1 MNHRTWL
8 ITLLLVMATLQFGLA
23 VRHSLWADELFSL
36 AMATGHSLEHAAAV
50 AKPEWGDYV
59 EQELPVTG
67 AELRRYAEFEAKAAG
82 PAEVVRAVFLSD
94 TSPPLYYLLLNVWT
108 RIFGVSDIALRSL
121 SIVFSLACLPLV
133 FGIGRALGGERA
145 ATIAAGLFAIA
156 PLSLYYSAEGR
167 MYSLLWFCVLALV
180 WATVRL
186 FQGLGGGRMQTM
198 WVAASAAGFLVHYY
212 FLFTWAAVGLFLL
225 LRPGKDSWGKMGMRI
240 AFVVVLILPWYLRLP
255 ENLAQWRITEA
266 WVKWEPADYN
276 RWIALRDILFRYFTG
291 DGQYLWQ
298 APRLAQIGGLFAF
311 GLAAVVTVARF
322 GRHVMAGVALLISLW
337 FVFACVGPWIADIV
351 RGSFIAQYPR
361 YASAA
366 MPAACLLGGWA
377 LGNLGR
383 RFAWPAMLLVALC
396 WSPSIATIFQSRSRS
411 GQAIR
416 DVAKHVGGFGSSDL
430 MLVHSIPSGGILL
443 ARYLHTPVSFA
454 IWTGQLGQRQIPGS
468 METLVAGRKVVVLV
482 KLHTVGEPAPEE
494 TWLKANAEWVKNK
507 QLGDV
512 FIDEYRPL
520 RGDLF

>member
-1 MNHRTWL
+1 MNARTWL
-8 ITLLLVMATLQFGLA
+8 ITLLLVMATLQVGLA

-36 AMATGHSLEHAAAV
+36 AMATGHSLEHPAAT

-59 EQELPVTG
+59 EAAAPVTG
-67 AELRRYAEFEAKAAG
+67 AELRRYAEFEPHPAG
-82 PAEVVRAVFLSD
+82 PSEVVRAVFLSD
-94 TSPPLYYLLLNVWT
+94 TSPPLYYLLLNGWT
-108 RIFGVSDIALRSL
+108 RLFGVSDLALRSL
-121 SIVFSLACLPLV
+121 SIGFSLACLPLL
-133 FGIGRALGGERA
+133 FGIGRALGGGRTA
-145 ATIAAGLFAIA
+145 AIAAGLFAIT

-167 MYSLLWFCVLALV
+167 MYSLLWFCVLALT

-186 FQGLGGGRMQTM
+186 FHGLGGRRDPVI
-198 WVAASAAGFLVHYY
+198 WVVASAAGFLVHYY
-212 FLFTWAAVGLFLL
+212 FLFTWAAAVLFLV
-225 LRPGKDSWGKMGMRI
+225 LRPGQDTWGKLATRI
-240 AFVVVLILPWYLRLP
+240 AVMVALVLPWYIHLP

-276 RWIALRDILFRYFTG
+276 RWIALRDIFVRHFTG
-291 DGQYLWQ
+291 DGQYLWH
-298 APRLAQIGGLFAF
+298 APRLAQLGALFAF
-311 GLAAVVTVARF
+311 GLAAVITFARF
-322 GRHVMAGVALLISLW
+322 GRHVMSGVALLVALW
-337 FVFACVGPWIADIV
+337 FAFACVGPWVADIA

-377 LGNLGR
+377 LANLGR
-383 RFAWPAMLLVALC
+383 RLAWSAMALVVLC
-396 WSPSIATIFQSRSRS
+396 WSPSVATIFQSRARS

-416 DVAKHVGGFGSSDL
+416 DVAKHVGGFGASDL

-443 ARYLHTPVSFA
+443 ARYLNTAVPFA
-454 IWTGQLGQRQIPGS
+454 IWTGQLGQRELPES
-468 METLVAGRKVVVLV
+468 MEALVAGRKTVVLV

-494 TWLKANAEWVKNK
+494 IWLRANARLVKNK

-512 FIDEYRPL
+512 FIDEYRSL